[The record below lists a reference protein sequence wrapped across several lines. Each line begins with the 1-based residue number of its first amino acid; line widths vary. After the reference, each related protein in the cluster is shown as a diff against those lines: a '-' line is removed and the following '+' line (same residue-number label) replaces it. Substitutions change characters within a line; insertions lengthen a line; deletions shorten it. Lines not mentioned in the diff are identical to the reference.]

1 MHDKQPCL
9 LLLTLICVHVHF
21 WVWCGIFAISSKF
34 WGYTK
39 SSGPNLGTFTYDIY
53 ISNGHQAFS
62 GTSSLEEKT
71 VCSFHSEY
79 SSAETNSNTHFGYGF
94 DSRQMGQ
101 GLFLNS
107 HFSFASIV
115 CFCFLRLTIFYMHFH
130 MISLVSYLSIH
141 RERRKSMV
149 GLVNFFVFSWQKGFV
164 NLWRIHIWLFE
175 FGLLIK
181 PRNWNGLQGDF
192 LNLWMIY
199 EMQNHTDDT
208 KANSFIIQ

>member
-1 MHDKQPCL
+1 MTNSLVSYYWLWFVSTFIFEFDVVCL
-9 LLLTLICVHVHF
+9 QFH
-21 WVWCGIFAISSKF
+21 AKF

-62 GTSSLEEKT
+62 GTSSLEKKT

-94 DSRQMGQ
+94 GSRQMGQ

-115 CFCFLRLTIFYMHFH
+115 CFCFLRLTLFFRCTFIWFHLFHTYQFIEKEEKVWLVWLISLCFLDRKVLLIFEGFTFDYL
-130 MISLVSYLSIH
+130 SLVSL
-141 RERRKSMV
+141 
-149 GLVNFFVFSWQKGFV
+149 
-164 NLWRIHIWLFE
+164 
-175 FGLLIK
+175 
-181 PRNWNGLQGDF
+181 
-192 LNLWMIY
+192 
-199 EMQNHTDDT
+199 
-208 KANSFIIQ
+208 